1 MLDLE
6 LRHVKVVSNITD
18 AVSSVTACP
27 IVHYVLTIIIL
38 SSYYNVIKDYL
49 RKI

>member
-6 LRHVKVVSNITD
+6 LKHVKVVSNITD

-27 IVHYVLTIIIL
+27 TLHYVLIISL